1 MLTLNKLVAKPSWQ
15 LLVPSAG
22 DMPVFLWCSARDVQ
36 QLKSILCMPS
46 LNPDIRRAAADQ
58 LLSLAPDP
66 RFAQSLS
73 DMTVLHTLLG
83 ELTSTDSGL
92 GCSDEFAE
100 ATEPNEAEEGQL
112 LHERLPGCA
121 NAQLPISCLHLLV
134 ALVQHCSEAKALL
147 LEGADRSA
155 DRLD

>member
-1 MLTLNKLVAKPSWQ
+1 
-15 LLVPSAG
+15 
-22 DMPVFLWCSARDVQ
+22 MPVVVWCSGRDVQ

-73 DMTVLHTLLG
+73 DTNVLHTLLG
-83 ELTSTDSGL
+83 ELIRTDNGL
-92 GCSDEFAE
+92 GCYDEFAE
-100 ATEPNEAEEGQL
+100 AKRANEAEGGQQL
-112 LHERLPGCA
+112 QKRLPGCA

-134 ALVQHCSEAKALL
+134 AFVQHCSEAKALL
-147 LEGADRSA
+147 LQGADRSA
-155 DRLD
+155 DKLDCKLCVSLST

>member
-1 MLTLNKLVAKPSWQ
+1 
-15 LLVPSAG
+15 
-22 DMPVFLWCSARDVQ
+22 MPVVLWCSGRDVQ

-73 DMTVLHTLLG
+73 DTTVLHTLLG
-83 ELTSTDSGL
+83 ELTSTDNGP
-92 GCSDEFAE
+92 GCYEEFAE
-100 ATEPNEAEEGQL
+100 ATEPNEAEGGQQL
-112 LHERLPGCA
+112 QQRLPGCA

-147 LEGADRSA
+147 LQGADRSA
-155 DRLD
+155 DSLD

>member
-1 MLTLNKLVAKPSWQ
+1 MLVL
-15 LLVPSAG
+15 
-22 DMPVFLWCSARDVQ
+22 LWCSARDVQ

-73 DMTVLHTLLG
+73 DTTLLHTLLC
-83 ELTSTDSGL
+83 ELTTTDNGL
-92 GCSDEFAE
+92 GCYDEFAE
-100 ATEPNEAEEGQL
+100 ATEPNEAEGGQQMQQ
-112 LHERLPGCA
+112 RLPGCA

-147 LEGADRSA
+147 LQGADRSA
-155 DRLD
+155 D